1 MDMLQLDPKAKS
13 MWRVTRLIGLA
24 FILLCDVGIYFIILK
39 NIESLSPVVVLLIIA
54 VPVAFQVLNIVL
66 YPPIEYRQW
75 TYLITGDRI
84 EIKKGIFFHSTRVI
98 PISRI
103 QHVTI
108 VEGPIARLFGLSTVT
123 INTAGGAFRIEGLSK
138 ATAETICDN
147 LKDVVNRK
155 IGIR

>member
-1 MDMLQLDPKAKS
+1 MDMHQLDPKAKS
-13 MWRVTRLIGLA
+13 MWRVTRLIGLF
-24 FILLCDVGIYFIILK
+24 FIILCDVGIFFIILK
-39 NIESLSPVVVLLIIA
+39 NIEALSTVTLFLILLL
-54 VPVAFQVLNIVL
+54 PVAIQVLNIVF
-66 YPPIEYRQW
+66 YPAVEYRQW

-108 VEGPIARLFGLSTVT
+108 VEGPIARLFGLATVT
-123 INTAGGAFRIEGLSK
+123 ISTAGGAFRIEGLSK
-138 ATAETICDN
+138 ATAAAICDN